1 MPRRSIHGG
10 DGTVVRSSFREDRA
24 LRLVNRVT
32 IAKRRLTEIPHI
44 NTPMMLSSGPSV
56 RQFDGRL
63 KSLQPSVE

>member
-1 MPRRSIHGG
+1 
-10 DGTVVRSSFREDRA
+10 
-24 LRLVNRVT
+24 VT